1 MNAEHPELK
10 QRIDAAK
17 AGDLESF
24 NALVGQFQPML
35 MAFAAYRIAN
45 REEAREAVQ
54 DTFVRAYEQLAEF
67 REDGDFGTWLR
78 SICRFMVLSR
88 INTLLRERSR
98 KDDYRMQLDTI
109 VAEHGRDTAADTGGD
124 PLAALSACLQELQTN
139 SRNLI
144 AERYENGLRC
154 KEIAEKT
161 GRTVTWVTST
171 LSRVRKALKTCVE
184 SKTAQEIA
192 S

>member
-1 MNAEHPELK
+1 MNAEDRELK
-10 QRIDAAK
+10 QQIAAAK
-17 AGDLESF
+17 AGDVESF
-24 NALVGQFQPML
+24 DAMVRQFQPML

-45 REEAREAVQ
+45 REEAQEAVQ

-67 REDGDFGTWLR
+67 RENGDFGTWLR
-78 SICRFMVLSR
+78 SICRFMVLTR
-88 INTLLRERSR
+88 VNALLRECSR
-98 KDDYRMQLDTI
+98 KDDYRVQLDAM
-109 VAEHGRDTAADTGGD
+109 VAEHCRDNADDTDGD
-124 PLAALSACLQELQTN
+124 PLVALSACLQELQTN

-144 AERYENGLRC
+144 AERYKNGLRC